1 LRPIQ
6 LRPFIQEAG
15 LSRINAVGRTLNH
28 AAVREVTV
36 LTEQLRDAVSLAERL
51 QQHLQSVASLRKDL
65 YVKLISTGF
74 ARDILK
80 VAAHTMQSYR
90 I

>member
-1 LRPIQ
+1 M
-6 LRPFIQEAG
+6 
-15 LSRINAVGRTLNH
+15 
-28 AAVREVTV
+28 

-51 QQHLQSVASLRKDL
+51 QQHLQSVAPLRKDL

-74 ARDILK
+74 ARNILK
-80 VAAHTMQSYR
+80 VAAHTIQSYR